1 MTESCCSGRRNASSV
16 RRDGSPCG
24 IIYTNSAEMNISVR
38 NHINYVERLTF
49 DVIPQ
54 GEGVYPV

>member
-1 MTESCCSGRRNASSV
+1 
-16 RRDGSPCG
+16 
-24 IIYTNSAEMNISVR
+24 MNISVR